1 MSSPVG
7 ATGLCTHSP
16 PFLELD
22 HRHAHVHEHV
32 QQALQLVERPDLARN
47 HGGHRGGL
55 AAVRCQRE
63 RPPVRVPALGVRRLG
78 RLGPERLLHGDHVGV
93 REGVARGERGEV
105 ARPGQRAG
113 RERGGGSQETAPG
126 RLGGALLRRGAHLI
140 VRRVAPDRLSRG
152 RDVTAPRERAAAA
165 GLEPGGGH
173 ARRDG
178 RAESDGGHRGRMCAA
193 KVACRCRRRS
203 NCRGRRF
210 DVDFILKTRG
220 RRLDASWHAVSQL
233 FSASPKN
240 AQQSSS
246 VSRAPTREP

>member
-7 ATGLCTHSP
+7 ANLVVHP
-16 PFLELD
+16 QPAVLELD

-105 ARPGQRAG
+105 ARPGHGAG
-113 RERGGGSQETAPG
+113 RERGGGSRKPRRDASG
-126 RLGGALLRRGAHLI
+126 RASRRGAHSSSAASHRIDFRAEETLPRRVSAPRRPGLSRAGSRAPRRTRRERWRPSWSD
-140 VRRVAPDRLSRG
+140 VRREGGVSMPPSLEL
-152 RDVTAPRERAAAA
+152 PR
-165 GLEPGGGH
+165 
-173 ARRDG
+173 
-178 RAESDGGHRGRMCAA
+178 
-193 KVACRCRRRS
+193 
-203 NCRGRRF
+203 RRF
-210 DVDFILKTRG
+210 DVDFIKKTPWATPG
-220 RRLDASWHAVSQL
+220 RQL
-233 FSASPKN
+233 ACGVCAFLCFPRN
-240 AQQSSS
+240 ARQSSS